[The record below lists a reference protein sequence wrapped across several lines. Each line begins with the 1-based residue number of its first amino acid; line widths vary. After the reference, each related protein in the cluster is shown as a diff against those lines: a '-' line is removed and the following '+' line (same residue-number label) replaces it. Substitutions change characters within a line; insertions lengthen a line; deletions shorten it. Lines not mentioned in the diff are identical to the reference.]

1 MAEEKE
7 ELQCS
12 SSVNS
17 YPNSNFPSTS
27 TNGNRSQMGPHKGIA
42 RARKGFV
49 KVSNLM
55 RE

>member
-12 SSVNS
+12 SSANS
-17 YPNSNFPSTS
+17 SPNAGSPSTS
-27 TNGNRSQMGPHKGIA
+27 TNGNRSQMGPRKGLV

-49 KVSNLM
+49 KSFKINA
-55 RE
+55 

>member
-17 YPNSNFPSTS
+17 SPNESYPSTS
-27 TNGNRSQMGPHKGIA
+27 TNGNRSQMGPRKGIV

-49 KVSNLM
+49 KFQI
-55 RE
+55 